1 MSTGRKFFDNW
12 VSYHYRQDFK
22 EVEFERSTERRGD
35 KMTAIYRLLLVFWL
49 VILSSNSFAEQ
60 RLTLQDCLA
69 LANQNNPRLVQLRA
83 GIEQSKTGITSAY
96 SSFYPSVSLSS
107 SYRNNEDPSG
117 GRSGSYSSGVGLS
130 LPLYQGGNIRA
141 GVKIARIRVQ
151 MAEENYRQGEDDVV
165 LSVKEAFFKILL
177 KQEQIALAED
187 VLKRQKEDLV
197 LIRLKYESGRE
208 SSPAVKE
215 AEANLLQSEYNRE
228 QAEKELILAQIE
240 LNLLVGRPRRAEVSI
255 EYEDKESKFPPLE
268 SLIEEAKAVRP
279 DVFAERADLEV
290 LKAQITQAK
299 SDYFPKVSLS
309 SSYGWGG
316 RDFSKQTGNWSAG
329 VSLSLP
335 IFEGFS
341 TQAKVKQATLSLR
354 EQEAGLQELEQQIEE
369 EIEQAY
375 SNWELAGKVIE
386 VNEKTLQAARE
397 IYQLTKLQY
406 EQGLTSYFFLQQKE
420 SDLANAESRYV
431 NALYDLRVSIARLE
445 NSWGRRS

>member
-1 MSTGRKFFDNW
+1 
-12 VSYHYRQDFK
+12 
-22 EVEFERSTERRGD
+22 
-35 KMTAIYRLLLVFWL
+35 MTATCRFLFVFWL
-49 VILSSNSFAEQ
+49 IILSSNSLAQ
-60 RLTLQDCLA
+60 QSLTLQDYLA
-69 LANQNNPRLVQLRA
+69 LAIENNPRLVQLRIS
-83 GIEQSKTGITSAY
+83 IEQSRTGITSAY
-96 SSFYPSVSLSS
+96 SSFYPSVNLSS

-117 GRSGSYSSGVGLS
+117 GRSGSYSSSIGLS

-141 GVKIARIRVQ
+141 GVKIARIQVQ
-151 MAEENYRQGEDDVV
+151 MAEENYRQGEDEVI

-177 KQEQIALAED
+177 KQEQIALADD
-187 VLKRQKEDLV
+187 VLKRRKEDLV
-197 LIRLKYESGRE
+197 LIRLKYDAGRE

-215 AEANLLQSEYNRE
+215 AEASLLQSEYDRE
-228 QAEKELILAQIE
+228 QTEEELILAQIE
-240 LNLLVGRPRRAEVSI
+240 LNQLVGRPRRAETSI
-255 EYEDKESKFPPLE
+255 EYEDEEIEFPSLE
-268 SLIEEAKAVRP
+268 SLIEEAKAQRP
-279 DVFAERADLEV
+279 DILSERANSDV

-316 RDFSKQTGNWSAG
+316 NDFSKQTGDWSAG

-341 TQAKVKQATLSLR
+341 TQAKVKEANLSLK
-354 EQEAGLQELEQQIEE
+354 EQDSRIQELELQIEQ

-375 SNWELAGKVIE
+375 SNWELAGKVIQ
-386 VNEKTLQAARE
+386 VNQKTLQAARE

-420 SDLANAESRYV
+420 SDLANAESRYI
-431 NALYDLRVSIARLE
+431 NALYNLRVSIARLE

>member
-1 MSTGRKFFDNW
+1 VNVK
-12 VSYHYRQDFK
+12 YRFLF
-22 EVEFERSTERRGD
+22 V
-35 KMTAIYRLLLVFWL
+35 LWL
-49 VILSSNSFAEQ
+49 VVLNGNALAEQ
-60 RLTLQDCLA
+60 PMTLLDCITQA
-69 LANQNNPRLVQLRA
+69 RENNPKLVQLKTS
-83 GIEQSKTGITSAY
+83 IEQSRTGITSAY

-117 GRSGSYSSGVGLS
+117 GRRSSYSSGIGMS

-141 GVKIARIRVQ
+141 GVKIAKTRVM
-151 MAEENYRQGEDDVV
+151 MAEENYRQGEDEVI

-177 KQEQIALAED
+177 RQEQITLADD
-187 VLKRQKEDLV
+187 VLKRRKEDLV
-197 LIRLKYESGRE
+197 LIRLKYDAGRE

-215 AEANLLQSEYNRE
+215 AEASLLQSEYDKE

-240 LNLLVGRPRRAEVSI
+240 LNQLVGRPRRAETSI
-255 EYEDKESKFPPLE
+255 EYEDEKIEFPPLE
-268 SLIEEAKAVRP
+268 TLIDQAKVQRP
-279 DVFAERADLEV
+279 DMLSERANSDV

-299 SDYFPKVSLS
+299 SSYLPKVSLS

-316 RDFSKQTGNWSAG
+316 NDFFKQTGDWSAG

-341 TQAKVKQATLSLR
+341 TQAKVKEANLSLK
-354 EQEAGLQELEQQIEE
+354 EQDSRIQALELQIEE

-386 VNEKTLQAARE
+386 VYDKTLQAARE

-420 SDLANAESRYV
+420 SDLANAESRYI
-431 NALYDLRVSIARLE
+431 NALYNQRVSIARLE
-445 NSWGRRS
+445 NTWGRRR